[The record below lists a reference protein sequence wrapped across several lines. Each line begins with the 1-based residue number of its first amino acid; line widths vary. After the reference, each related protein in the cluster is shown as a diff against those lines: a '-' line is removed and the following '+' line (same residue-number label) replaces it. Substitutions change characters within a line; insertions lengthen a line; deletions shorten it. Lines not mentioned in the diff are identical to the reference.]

1 MAEIA
6 PVNIRV
12 NVDATG
18 VANGVSVVENGLN
31 QISTKAKAATGAF
44 GNFKTLAL
52 GMFAGNILT
61 QGLMGVTSAL
71 REAKQEML
79 DTEVATSRLYQALD
93 GVGISS
99 KATQKSVYEVAD
111 SYYQLGFQGSEA
123 VSAMGTLVTATGDVE
138 QANKLMAMS
147 ADLARYK
154 HIDMETAAKI
164 LARGTQ
170 GSAKAFKEL
179 GITLDTTIPKNEAI
193 SRAFDQLNT
202 KIGGQAV
209 AYSKT
214 FAGQMDILKE
224 KFDNI
229 VQTVGAK
236 VLPIFSALLQYISK
250 NGTALMIYGGIVL
263 AVLAIYKTY
272 TATMAASKAIQQAYA
287 FWTYAQAAS
296 TSVFKF
302 AMDSLNAS
310 LRANPIGLIITL
322 VIALGV
328 AFVWA
333 WNRFEGFRK
342 VVVKGIQIIVNG
354 FGYLVGGFAT
364 FLKALGKVP
373 GMGWAKKAGEAVDGL
388 ANKVRKYSDSL
399 DSLANKKIGS
409 PKIPGFVAPGS
420 NVGIEGNVPGGD
432 AAGKDGKGTGS
443 QTVQYVTVYASN
455 TNDIAKKLS
464 KAAKH
469 GQPIG
474 AGR

>member
-1 MAEIA
+1 MAEVP

-18 VANGVSVVENGLN
+18 VATGVSVVEGGLN
-31 QISTKAKAATGAF
+31 QISNTAKKATGAF
-44 GNFKTLAL
+44 GSFKTLAL
-52 GMFAGNILT
+52 GMFAGNIMT
-61 QGLMGVTSAL
+61 QGLNGIAGAL
-71 REAKQEML
+71 RDAKQEML

-93 GVGISS
+93 GIGVQSA
-99 KATQKSVYEVAD
+99 ATKKQVYEVAD

-123 VSAMGTLVTATGDVE
+123 VSAMGTLVTATGDVT
-138 QANKLMAMS
+138 QATKLMAMS

-170 GSAKAFKEL
+170 GSAKAFKEM
-179 GITLDTTIPKNEAI
+179 GITLDTTIPKNKAI
-193 SRAFDQLNT
+193 SQAFDELNA
-202 KIGGQAV
+202 KIGGQAS
-209 AYSKT
+209 AYTKT

-236 VLPIFSALLQYISK
+236 VLPVLSGLLQYISK
-250 NGTALMIYGGIVL
+250 NGTALMVYGGIVL
-263 AVLAIYKTY
+263 AVVAIYKTY

-287 FWTYAQAAS
+287 FWTYSQAAS

-302 AMDSLNAS
+302 AVDALNTS

-333 WNRFEGFRK
+333 WNKFEGFRK
-342 VVVKGIQIIVNG
+342 VVVKGIQIVVNG
-354 FGYLVGGFAT
+354 FGYLIGGFAT
-364 FLKALGKVP
+364 FLKMLGHVP

-399 DSLANKKIGS
+399 EGLANKKIGA
-409 PKIPGFVAPGS
+409 PKVPGFVAPGS

-432 AAGKDGKGTGS
+432 AAGKGGGGTGS

-455 TNDIAKKLS
+455 TNDIANKLS

-474 AGR
+474 GNR